1 MTLEQMT
8 SCLIIY
14 NWQVLKFNFLTMETM
29 KMKDYEISSEL
40 LGAIVNSLR
49 KVSGTAG
56 DMLDAQKCLLAI
68 ESVVKE
74 AQTKA
79 E

>member
-1 MTLEQMT
+1 
-8 SCLIIY
+8 
-14 NWQVLKFNFLTMETM
+14 
-29 KMKDYEISSEL
+29 MKDYQITAEL

-49 KVSGTAG
+49 KVGGSAG

-68 ESVVKE
+68 ENVVKE
-74 AQTKA
+74 AQEKA

>member
-1 MTLEQMT
+1 MT

-49 KVSGTAG
+49 KVSGDAG
-56 DMLDAQKCLLAI
+56 AMLDAQKCLLAI

>member
-1 MTLEQMT
+1 MT

-29 KMKDYEISSEL
+29 KMKDYEISPEL

-49 KVSGTAG
+49 KVSGAAG

>member
-1 MTLEQMT
+1 
-8 SCLIIY
+8 
-14 NWQVLKFNFLTMETM
+14 M

-49 KVSGTAG
+49 KVSGAAG